1 MEDAG
6 CQREHFISWKMRY
19 SADERCCDSLGKEL
33 AGQFRVPHLLNMH
46 FLINPLVVQLIKV
59 EQILQILRGNDLA
72 VGLYVDWPGNIQDL
86 LDESGG
92 KDDDAIHRSA
102 KLIIITVHDNF
113 GRGGK
118 VGRDIR
124 VAHPKVWNG
133 PPFGI
138 GHWSALADDFRIDDW
153 VGRRAYVTVV
163 FFVFSNVCQLYRPGM
178 RPIQNQFAELPG
190 KATCSAQFRTVHR
203 LDQERTLLI
212 DAQQPC

>member
-72 VGLYVDWPGNIQDL
+72 VGLYGDWPGNIQDL

-153 VGRRAYVTVV
+153 SGGEPTSLWSSSYFPMFAS
-163 FFVFSNVCQLYRPGM
+163 FIGPGCAPFKTSSPNCPVKPPVA
-178 RPIQNQFAELPG
+178 RSSELSIG
-190 KATCSAQFRTVHR
+190 STRK
-203 LDQERTLLI
+203 ER
-212 DAQQPC
+212 C